1 MQGVFVDRRDHRVG
15 AVVVFVREFDREVGV
30 VEDDE
35 RQVSASHLEV
45 GEAVVRVDGV
55 EDGAAVGRGVVR
67 HATSLCSDVA
77 RVNRY
82 DPRSLPTL
90 NPQVNRVKS
99 TCGRE
104 VERQGLARQ
113 KPLPVS
119 TLR

>member
-82 DPRSLPTL
+82 DPRSFDS
-90 NPQVNRVKS
+90 PQTRRSAKVN
-99 TCGRE
+99 
-104 VERQGLARQ
+104 
-113 KPLPVS
+113 
-119 TLR
+119 